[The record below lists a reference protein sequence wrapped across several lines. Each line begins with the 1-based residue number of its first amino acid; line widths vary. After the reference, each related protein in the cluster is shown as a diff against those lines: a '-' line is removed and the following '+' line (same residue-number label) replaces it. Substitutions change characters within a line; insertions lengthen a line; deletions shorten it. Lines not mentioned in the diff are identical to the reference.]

1 MDTAAKYSNALQPFE
16 QLHESLSKA
25 ALLPQ
30 KPVGTAQV
38 GTPP

>member
-16 QLHESLSKA
+16 QLHESL
-25 ALLPQ
+25 LPQ

-38 GTPP
+38 GTRP